1 MEDAKTLDEQI
12 YRFGFWSVLIVIAS
26 GSASGF
32 IPLDVPGGY
41 AAADADRVLWLQA
54 NRTLFIA
61 AGSIKSSPCSACPRY
76 LPAVFG

>member
-41 AAADADRVLWLQA
+41 AAADMTAYFGCRPTGRSLS
-54 NRTLFIA
+54 R